1 MRENV
6 VREILTTERNYKSCL
21 SALIDEYQQPLK
33 DAIAQNPD
41 VLLSTHLLRCVCR
54 VVSCVSCACSH
65 LTTHVET
72 PHVQDWDISP
82 EQIKTLFCQ
91 VEVVMS
97 FTTVLLNKVRSQRT
111 EETHFSCIVPTLT
124 RHPPSIHPF
133 SFIRS
138 WKRGS
143 TIGMHSPRRSEISS
157 WRWCVSL
164 RILSHVCAVS
174 CVCCWRVHCRRS

>member
-41 VLLSTHLLRCVCR
+41 VLLSTHIFCYACVSSCVVCR
-54 VVSCVSCACSH
+54 VCRVRVVSH

-72 PHVQDWDISP
+72 PHVQDWDISS

-97 FTTVLLNKVRSQRT
+97 FTTVLLNKVRSQM
-111 EETHFSCIVPTLT
+111 PLAAAAAA
-124 RHPPSIHPF
+124 IHSPF
-133 SFIRS
+133 SSSAVGSEARRLECAHLDD
-138 WKRGS
+138 WRYLRGD
-143 TIGMHSPRRSEISS
+143 GAY
-157 WRWCVSL
+157 
-164 RILSHVCAVS
+164 LSAFFLMCAVPCVS
-174 CVCCWRVHCRRS
+174 CVLAGVLTVWLT